1 MDKLRVSTRLTL
13 LVGALSMALLI
24 LGGIALYGM
33 ALTAESLRTVYED
46 RTIPSE
52 QIGEVRFRQTH
63 ARLVITEAL
72 ANPTPEQLALL
83 LASADAPY
91 LFGSLKRIVLDELH
105 ALVTSKRGDLLSL
118 DLARLWRLAPQVR
131 AIGLSATVAARAS
144 RTGW

>member
-72 ANPTPEQLALL
+72 ANPTPEQLALTVKQVDDDISSVAATWKAYMATTL
-83 LASADAPY
+83 TP
-91 LFGSLKRIVLDELH
+91 EE
-105 ALVTSKRGDLLSL
+105 
-118 DLARLWRLAPQVR
+118 ARLAQ
-131 AIGLSATVAARAS
+131 S
-144 RTGW
+144 

>member
-1 MDKLRVSTRLTL
+1 MDKLRVSVRLTL

-72 ANPTPEQLALL
+72 ANPTPEQLALTV
-83 LASADAPY
+83 
-91 LFGSLKRIVLDELH
+91 K
-105 ALVTSKRGDLLSL
+105 
-118 DLARLWRLAPQVR
+118 QVDDD
-131 AIGLSATVAARAS
+131 ISSVAATWKAYMAKIGRAHV
-144 RTGW
+144 